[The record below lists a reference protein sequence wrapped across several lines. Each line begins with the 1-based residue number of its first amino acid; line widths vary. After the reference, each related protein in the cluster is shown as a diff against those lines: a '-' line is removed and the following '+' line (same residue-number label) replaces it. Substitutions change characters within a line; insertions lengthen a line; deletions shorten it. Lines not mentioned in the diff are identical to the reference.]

1 MDLNALNVFVTLYK
15 SGSTQR
21 AARLLGRSQSFVS
34 KVLAQLREELSDPLF
49 IRTANGLQPTSY
61 ADKIAPK
68 IQRSI
73 EQITLALEPEY
84 FDPQNLQYITIHIG
98 EPLAVLMGKAL
109 IDAIRQESN
118 AVIELRQWRKTSNDG
133 LIEGSIDIGI
143 QTLKERPQQL
153 YQKKVASGYGS
164 LSGNRD
170 GEFVKLIV
178 DDLNEYVELY
188 RAFDEKRNPTIIVD
202 NYTVQQQLLKKNFSY
217 QFNLESNDEHKVV
230 AVDLAIICSAARRHE
245 AKILW
250 LSEIC
255 QKVVLQAVKN
265 KSTI

>member
-1 MDLNALNVFVTLYK
+1 MDLNALNVFITLYK

-21 AARLLGRSQSFVS
+21 AAKLLGRSQSFVS
-34 KVLAQLREELSDPLF
+34 KVLAQLREELNDPLF

-68 IQRSI
+68 IQSSI
-73 EQITLALEPEY
+73 EQINIALEPEY
-84 FDPQNLQYITIHIG
+84 FDPKNLQYITVHIG
-98 EPLAVLMGKAL
+98 EPLAVMMGKAL
-109 IDAIRQESN
+109 IEAIRRETN

-143 QTLKERPQQL
+143 QTLKDRPQQL
-153 YQKKVASGYGS
+153 YQKKIASGYGS
-164 LSGNRD
+164 LGGNLE

-202 NYTVQQQLLKKNFSY
+202 NYMVQQELLKNNYSY
-217 QFNLESNDEHKVV
+217 QFNLESNGAHKNL
-230 AVDLAIICSAARRHE
+230 AVDLAIITSAARRHE
-245 AKILW
+245 AKIVW
-250 LSEIC
+250 LSELC
-255 QKVVLQAVKN
+255 QKVILEAVNNKN
-265 KSTI
+265 KI